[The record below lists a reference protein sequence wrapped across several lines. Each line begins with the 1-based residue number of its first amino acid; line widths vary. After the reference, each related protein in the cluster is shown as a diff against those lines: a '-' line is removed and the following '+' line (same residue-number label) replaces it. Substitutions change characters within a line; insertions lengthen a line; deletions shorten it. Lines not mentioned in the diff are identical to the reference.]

1 MGIQTGFIYDPVF
14 LDHRPTQHHPENPNR
29 LQAILNGLD
38 ASNLRPSLPTWPI
51 PQLAT
56 DWLSK
61 THTPE
66 HIRRMMDTKNR
77 SCDFLDADTYV
88 NNRSYDVALR
98 AVDGVLSA
106 VDAVME
112 GSVSNVFCAVR
123 PPGHHA
129 ESDRAMGFCL
139 FNNVAVGTKYG
150 LERHGLRK
158 IAIIDWDVHHGNGT
172 QEIFYA
178 DASVLYFSI
187 HQSPLYPGTG
197 SAAETGVGPGLG
209 LTLNVPMPAGA
220 DDNDYVRVFEQ
231 SLADAVQDFKP
242 ELIMISAGFDAHTKD
257 PLASMKLTSEG
268 FGRLTKLVM
277 QMADAFANGRIV
289 SVLEGGYH
297 PEALSDSVVSHVSA
311 LLGK

>member
-1 MGIQTGFIYDPVF
+1 M
-14 LDHRPTQHHPENPNR
+14 
-29 LQAILNGLD
+29 
-38 ASNLRPSLPTWPI
+38 
-51 PQLAT
+51 
-56 DWLSK
+56 
-61 THTPE
+61 
-66 HIRRMMDTKNR
+66 
-77 SCDFLDADTYV
+77 
-88 NNRSYDVALR
+88 
-98 AVDGVLSA
+98 
-106 VDAVME
+106 
-112 GSVSNVFCAVR
+112 
-123 PPGHHA
+123 
-129 ESDRAMGFCL
+129 
-139 FNNVAVGTKYG
+139 
-150 LERHGLRK
+150 RK

-257 PLASMKLTSEG
+257 PLAGMKLTSEG

-297 PEALSDSVVSHVSA
+297 PEALSDSVVSHVST

>member
-14 LDHRPTQHHPENPNR
+14 LDHRPTQHHPENPSR

-38 ASNLRPSLPTWPI
+38 VSKLRPNLATWPVPEI
-51 PQLAT
+51 AK
-56 DWLSK
+56 DWLSR
-61 THTPE
+61 THTPA
-66 HIRRMMDTKNR
+66 HIRRIMDTKNR
-77 SCDFLDADTYV
+77 SPDFLDADTYV
-88 NNRSYDVALR
+88 NSHSYDVALR

-106 VDAVME
+106 VDAVVN
-112 GSVSNVFCAVR
+112 GSVRNAFCAVR

-139 FNNVAVGTKYG
+139 FNNVAVGAKYALG
-150 LERHGLRK
+150 RHGLRK
-158 IAIIDWDVHHGNGT
+158 IAVIDWDVHHGNGT

-178 DASVLYFSI
+178 DAFVLYFSI

-197 SAAETGVGPGLG
+197 SAAETGDGPGLG
-209 LTLNVPMPAGA
+209 FTLNVPVPAGA
-220 DDNDYVRVFEQ
+220 NDDDYVRIFEHP
-231 SLADAVQDFKP
+231 LADAVQRFKP

-257 PLASMKLTSEG
+257 PLAGMNLTSKG
-268 FGRLTKLVM
+268 FGRLTTLVM

-297 PEALSDSVVSHVSA
+297 PEALSDSVVAHVST